1 MALTTISLEV
11 DADVARAYSSAPPED
26 RRRLQLLLGLR
37 LRELTVQ
44 QARPLNEVMDDIG
57 RQAEAQGLQTAL
69 SLPSAE
75 QVELIEALIAAQDEA
90 DPQPLDDAWMT
101 EIQRRSAEFDAGKV
115 APIPWSVVRERR
127 C

>member
-57 RQAEAQGLQTAL
+57 RQAEAQGLTPEILESLL
-69 SLPSAE
+69 SD
-75 QVELIEALIAAQDEA
+75 Q
-90 DPQPLDDAWMT
+90 
-101 EIQRRSAEFDAGKV
+101 
-115 APIPWSVVRERR
+115 
-127 C
+127 